1 MNDSKMET
9 QLIHRENGIDY
20 VLLTSNRL
28 EDALRIQAN
37 TMANEN
43 IAIGLDM
50 FEESGAAEE
59 MQLIFREVV
68 KDGVS
73 IIALDSETNEIA
85 GVIFNKIHISLKDGE
100 KDALE
105 SFIEKN
111 IKHRSCIELIN
122 FLDKVESKVNIFE
135 KYNVD
140 AILEMFYLGTDT
152 KYRGRGIGMLLTE
165 CTLKL
170 GKMLQNGEIKKVSM
184 VANERIVLEA
194 AIPKVAIAVY
204 TSNYSIRIAE
214 KLNGEFL
221 ANAFYEDF
229 IINGK
234 KMSERIDS
242 NHKKVALVAYKL

>member
-1 MNDSKMET
+1 MET
-9 QLIHRENGIDY
+9 QLIRQENGIDY
-20 VLLTSNRL
+20 VLLTNNRL
-28 EDALRIQAN
+28 EEALRIQAS
-37 TMANEN
+37 TMADEN

-50 FEESGAAEE
+50 FEESGAPEE

-73 IIALDSETNEIA
+73 IIALDSDTNEMA
-85 GVIFNKIHISLKDGE
+85 GIPLKDGE
-100 KDALE
+100 EDAFE
-105 SFIEKN
+105 SFMEKN

-122 FLDKVESKVNIFE
+122 FLNNVESKVNIFE

-140 AILEMFYLGTDT
+140 AMMEMFYLGTDT
-152 KYRGRGIGMLLTE
+152 KYRGRGIGKILTE

-184 VANERIVLEA
+184 VTDETIVLEA
-194 AIPKVAIAVY
+194 AIPKVVIAVY
-204 TSNYSIRIAE
+204 TSNYSIRIGE

-221 ANAFYEDF
+221 VNVFYEDF

-234 KMSERIDS
+234 KMSERIGS
-242 NHKKVALVAYKL
+242 NHKRVALVAYKL

>member
-1 MNDSKMET
+1 MET
-9 QLIHRENGIDY
+9 QLIRRENGIDY
-20 VLLTSNRL
+20 VLLTNNKL
-28 EDALRIQAN
+28 EDALRIQAS

-50 FEESGAAEE
+50 FEESGAPEE

-73 IIALDSETNEIA
+73 IIALNSDTNEMA
-85 GVIFNKIHISLKDGE
+85 GIPLKDGE

-105 SFIEKN
+105 SFVEKN

-122 FLDKVESKVNIFE
+122 FLNNVESKVNIFE

-140 AILEMFYLGTDT
+140 AMLEMFYLGTDT
-152 KYRGRGIGMLLTE
+152 KYRGRGIGKVLTE

-184 VANERIVLEA
+184 VADESIVLES

-204 TSNYSIRIAE
+204 TSNYSIRIGE
-214 KLNGEFL
+214 TLNGEFL
-221 ANAFYEDF
+221 ANVFYEDF
-229 IINGK
+229 IIKGK
-234 KMSERIDS
+234 KMSERINSD
-242 NHKKVALVAYKL
+242 HKRVALVAFKL

>member
-1 MNDSKMET
+1 MET
-9 QLIHRENGIDY
+9 QLIRQENGIDY
-20 VLLTSNRL
+20 VLLTNNRL
-28 EDALRIQAN
+28 EEALRIQAS
-37 TMANEN
+37 TMADEN

-50 FEESGAAEE
+50 FEESGAPEE

-73 IIALDSETNEIA
+73 IIALDSDTNEMA
-85 GVIFNKIHISLKDGE
+85 GVIFNKMHIPLKDGE
-100 KDALE
+100 EDAFE
-105 SFIEKN
+105 SFMEKN

-122 FLDKVESKVNIFE
+122 FLNNVESKVNIFE

-140 AILEMFYLGTDT
+140 AMMEMFYLGTDT
-152 KYRGRGIGMLLTE
+152 KYRGRGIGKILTE

-184 VANERIVLEA
+184 VTDETIVLEA
-194 AIPKVAIAVY
+194 AIPKVVIAVY
-204 TSNYSIRIAE
+204 TSNYSIRIGE

-221 ANAFYEDF
+221 VNVFYEDF

-234 KMSERIDS
+234 KMSERIGS
-242 NHKKVALVAYKL
+242 NHKRVALVAYKL